1 MATVRCSLNNNN
13 KNQKIKNNNNFHP
26 IKGNT
31 MLKRNILSTAIKASL
46 VTCSVAS
53 IALSTAYA
61 AEAESP
67 ETADKAVEKIV
78 ITGSRGAPR
87 SVADSPVPVDVFSED
102 DLAAVPFSDTNDIL
116 KTLVPSYS
124 LERQPISDGASFIRP
139 ASLRG
144 MPTDKTLVLVNG
156 KRRHRSALVQIG
168 GSGTQGPDIATIPSS
183 ALKGVEV
190 LRDGAAAQYGSD
202 AIAGVIN
209 FALKDNSE
217 GGSVSVTTGQ
227 YYEGDGGQISITGN
241 LGFSLGDKGFISVS
255 AEYSDSSSTSRS
267 EQYCES
273 WACVDVDDPDFLTGL
288 DTSLAGYD
296 EDAFIAGLA
305 DANLNGEGVVQPW
318 GQPNT
323 SAARMFFNSGYEI
336 TDTMNFYAFGNFSQ
350 SEGDGGFYYRYPGN
364 GTIEDIRE
372 ADGSLYSPLEK
383 FPGGFTPRFFGD
395 ITDMSFVG
403 GLEGEL
409 ANEMTYDVSA
419 RFGSNKIEYTLKNTI
434 NPSMGADSP
443 TEFTPGALINEELQF
458 SADFTKYLDFGLYS
472 DVLVAFGLTY
482 MEESYELEAGDV
494 DSYTAGTYSVS
505 DPHDFC
511 NDDYS
516 TTDNGL
522 AVINTGSTLNCA
534 NYTDAINEDGT
545 PVDGFDGVDAAYT
558 AVGVGSN
565 GFPGYSPEYSGLY
578 ERDMVGAYLDLS
590 TDISDELFIQTAFR
604 YEDYSDF
611 GDELVGKV
619 AFKYNLTEDFNL
631 RGSMGTGFRAPTPG
645 QQGTTNV
652 STRLPDGLP
661 VATGLFPAS
670 SPVGL
675 ALGANPLTPEKS
687 TNYSLGF
694 TGNID
699 KLNLTFDFYNIA
711 LEDRFYAVSTKDVST
726 DSTSGEAYDNYLALE
741 SAGVEGANT
750 IGGVNYFQNAFD
762 TTTSGFDFV
771 ATYQLENTLLTGS
784 LNYNSTVID
793 TDVNEV
799 SDYLNNENQYD
810 LENAIPKIRG
820 VLSAKHN
827 FDALTVLV
835 RGNIY
840 GSYSNAIS
848 SDATV
853 VQDYDPSVLFD
864 VELTYTLS
872 ESLSLAAGAR
882 NILDT
887 YPDEDEGDSCCGAV
901 YWSGNIVDWQGGY
914 YYARLN
920 YTF

>member
-1 MATVRCSLNNNN
+1 
-13 KNQKIKNNNNFHP
+13 
-26 IKGNT
+26 
-31 MLKRNILSTAIKASL
+31 MLTQTKLSKAIKTAL
-46 VTCSVAS
+46 ITCSIGSV
-53 IALSTAYA
+53 ALSTAYA
-61 AEAESP
+61 AEEAES
-67 ETADKAVEKIV
+67 EAKDVEKIV

-217 GGSVSVTTGQ
+217 GGSVSVNTGQ
-227 YYEGDGGQISITGN
+227 YYEGDGGQVSITGN
-241 LGFSLGDKGFISVS
+241 LGFSLGDKGFVSVS

-273 WACVDVDDPDFLTGL
+273 WACVDVDDPEFGSF
-288 DTSLAGYD
+288 DTSIAGYS

-305 DANLNGEGVVQPW
+305 DANINGEDVVQPW

-323 SAARMFFNSGYEI
+323 SAARFFFNSGYEI
-336 TDTMNFYAFGNFSQ
+336 SDTMNFYAFGNYSQ

-364 GTIEDIRE
+364 GTIENLRDE
-372 ADGSLYSPLEK
+372 EGDLYSPLEK

-443 TEFTPGALINEELQF
+443 TEFKPGDLTNEELQF
-458 SADFTKYLDFGLYS
+458 SADFTKYLDLGLYS

-482 MEESYELEAGDV
+482 MEESYELGAGDEA
-494 DSYTAGTYSVS
+494 SYTAGTYSVS

-516 TTDNGL
+516 TTADGL
-522 AVINTGSTLNCA
+522 AVMNNGSTLNCA
-534 NYTDAINEDGT
+534 NYTDAVNEDGT
-545 PVDGFDGVDAAYT
+545 PVDGFDGVEAAYT

-590 TDISDELFIQTAFR
+590 TDLTDELFVQTAFR

-631 RGSMGTGFRAPTPG
+631 RGSVGTGFRAPTPG

-652 STRLPDGLP
+652 STRLPNGLP

-675 ALGANPLTPEKS
+675 ALGAEPLTPEKS
-687 TNYSLGF
+687 VNFSLGT
-694 TGNID
+694 TGNIGD
-699 KLNLTFDFYNIA
+699 LNITFDYYHIA

-726 DSTSGEAYDNYLALE
+726 DATDTSEEGIAAYDNYLALE
-741 SAGVEGANT
+741 AAGVQGANT

-771 ATYQLENTLLTGS
+771 ATYQLADTLLTGS

-793 TDVNEV
+793 TSDEEV
-799 SDYLNNENQYD
+799 SVYLNAENQHD

-820 VLSAKHN
+820 VLSAKHS

-840 GSYSNAIS
+840 GSYSNAIDS
-848 SDATV
+848 GAETI
-853 VQDYDPSVLFD
+853 QDYDPSVLFD
-864 VELTYTLS
+864 VELTYSIS

-887 YPDEDEGDSCCGAV
+887 YPDEDGTYDADGDFTRDGCCGSV